1 MDCLSRR
8 HSGKR
13 ERVPCDS
20 RQNGRI
26 VVAEGRRAD
35 EKNDSVLC
43 PAALGHAGTIVRP
56 GLPEGRRDES
66 RNRSGGGRTVLA
78 GTQGRPAGSFRRHGG
93 RHGAIMGG
101 LSSGLR
107 EGAKD
112 AQAQLDGAD
121 GVTLIRNAEELTS
134 AVNVSVLSA
143 EKPAEKSWRIFLAFR
158 NQRDFPVRLTS
169 LTRKQNVLLQDA
181 EGFVYELAAGEN
193 AQRVITIPAQAA
205 VKVPFDFVRV
215 DAVPR
220 SIRLYGKDIPFPDG
234 L

>member
-1 MDCLSRR
+1 MNHPLSEMM
-8 HSGKR
+8 SNSMSKIKDMID
-13 ERVPCDS
+13 V
-20 RQNGRI
+20 N
-26 VVAEGRRAD
+26 
-35 EKNDSVLC
+35 
-43 PAALGHAGTIVRP
+43 
-56 GLPEGRRDES
+56 
-66 RNRSGGGRTVLA
+66 TVI
-78 GTQGRPAGSFRRHGG
+78 GSP
-93 RHGAIMGG
+93 ITTP
-101 LSSGLR
+101 
-107 EGAKD
+107 
-112 AQAQLDGAD
+112 D

>member
-1 MDCLSRR
+1 MKKTIACCALLLWAMQAPLCAQASP
-8 HSGKR
+8 
-13 ERVPCDS
+13 E
-20 RQNGRI
+20 
-26 VVAEGRRAD
+26 AE
-35 EKNDSVLC
+35 ETK
-43 PAALGHAGTIVRP
+43 AGTDQGEEELSLQELKG
-56 GLPEGRRDES
+56 GLQEAF
-66 RNRSGGGRTVLA
+66 GGMVGVM
-78 GTQGRPAGSFRRHGG
+78 
-93 RHGAIMGG
+93 GAIMGG

-107 EGAKD
+107 
-112 AQAQLDGAD
+112 
-121 GVTLIRNAEELTS
+121 EELTS

-220 SIRLYGKDIPFPDG
+220 SMRLYGKDIPFPDG
-234 L
+234 Q

>member
-1 MDCLSRR
+1 MTADRTVGSLWLKEGELMKKTIACCALLLWAMQAPLCAQASP
-8 HSGKR
+8 
-13 ERVPCDS
+13 E
-20 RQNGRI
+20 
-26 VVAEGRRAD
+26 AE
-35 EKNDSVLC
+35 ETK
-43 PAALGHAGTIVRP
+43 AGTDQGEEELSLQELKG
-56 GLPEGRRDES
+56 GLQEAF
-66 RNRSGGGRTVLA
+66 GGMVGVM
-78 GTQGRPAGSFRRHGG
+78 
-93 RHGAIMGG
+93 GAIMGG

-193 AQRVITIPAQAA
+193 AQRLITIPAQAA